1 MNCNNSNNLVVPLG
15 FCRVHDNIYRSSYP
29 STKSL
34 PFISTLG
41 LKSMICLTP
50 SDIKKELRD
59 YCEKVFIFHHHHQHH
74 HHHHHQQQQQQ
85 HYHRHHQHQQ
95 QHYYHHP
102 NTNTVV

>member
-1 MNCNNSNNLVVPLG
+1 MNNNNFVVPLG

-41 LKSMICLTP
+41 LKSIICLTP

-59 YCEKVFIFHHHHQHH
+59 YCEKVSNIILSLIVFIIII
-74 HHHHHQQQQQQ
+74 
-85 HYHRHHQHQQ
+85 
-95 QHYYHHP
+95 
-102 NTNTVV
+102 